1 MEPVEPP
8 PPPRELTVEERDHK
22 MLDTLSKHMWRTCN
36 PGYVPNTHKI
46 LPKSKEDFAYKV
58 DELDP
63 VDKSFF
69 RRRDNFT
76 KYVEA
81 SAMYKLLSKKGS

>member
-1 MEPVEPP
+1 MVVGRSLRRLHKRRPEV
-8 PPPRELTVEERDHK
+8 REV
-22 MLDTLSKHMWRTCN
+22 
-36 PGYVPNTHKI
+36 I